1 VPKTL
6 TPAPT
11 DRAMWRRLMAR
22 CHPDQ
27 GGTDDLFV
35 WVRELQQ
42 HVAGDDVVPPRREN
56 VPQRRTTTADSP
68 RLDYTDAFNKA
79 ESFAELT
86 AQAVALAD
94 TLEEPYG
101 SALKL
106 LEDCH
111 ELAEVA
117 GIMYRQQHQGAS
129 YRSLAAIGH
138 KVGMDK
144 QARSYW
150 YRIAEAIPLSQRH
163 AGHILS
169 KLQDEAA

>member
-1 VPKTL
+1 
-6 TPAPT
+6 
-11 DRAMWRRLMAR
+11 MWRRLILR

-27 GGTDDLFV
+27 GGADDLLV
-35 WVRELQQ
+35 WILELRQY
-42 HVAGDDVVPPRREN
+42 VAGDDVDLPRREN
-56 VPQRRTTTADSP
+56 EPPRRTTTADSP
-68 RLDYTDAFNKA
+68 RLDYAEAFNKA
-79 ESFAELT
+79 ESFEDLT
-86 AQAVALAD
+86 RQAVDLAD
-94 TLEEPYG
+94 TLEEPYA
-101 SALKL
+101 SVLRL
-106 LEDCH
+106 LQDCE

>member
-1 VPKTL
+1 
-6 TPAPT
+6 
-11 DRAMWRRLMAR
+11 MAR

-27 GGTDDLFV
+27 VGTDDLFV

-42 HVAGDDVVPPRREN
+42 HVVGDAVEPLRKENEPP
-56 VPQRRTTTADSP
+56 RRTTTADSP
-68 RLDYTDAFNKA
+68 RLDYTEAFNKA
-79 ESFAELT
+79 ESFADLT
-86 AQAVALAD
+86 RRAIALSS
-94 TLEEPYG
+94 TLEEPYA
-101 SALKL
+101 SVLKL
-106 LEDCH
+106 LYDCE

-169 KLQDEAA
+169 RLQDEAA

>member
-1 VPKTL
+1 
-6 TPAPT
+6 
-11 DRAMWRRLMAR
+11 MAR

-27 GGTDDLFV
+27 GGTDDLFI
-35 WVRELQQ
+35 WVRQLQL
-42 HVAGDDVVPPRREN
+42 HVVGDAIEPPRKEN
-56 VPQRRTTTADSP
+56 APPRRTTTADSP

-79 ESFAELT
+79 DSFEDLT
-86 AQAVALAD
+86 RRAVVLAD
-94 TLEEPYG
+94 TLEEPYT
-101 SALKL
+101 SVLKL
-106 LEDCH
+106 LKDCE